1 MKSYIKYIGLIDN
14 EENCHYI
21 DLIEGLNIITGRS
34 STGKSA
40 IIEIFDFCFGNSE
53 NTIPD
58 GVITDNT
65 KLYFLVFEINNTN
78 LVLARNQEEKS
89 TYAFFRVDP
98 NFPSP
103 DYLKSEYFQSDYYL
117 PLKAYKEELG
127 RYFGIN
133 ISSTDEDNNILNYR
147 NKKGRPSVR
156 NMTSYILQHQNLI
169 ANKHSLFYRFD
180 EKEKR
185 DKIIDEF
192 KIFAGFVDQDYF
204 IIKQQINDKKLEYE
218 KKQREI
224 TQFKDEKK
232 KRSAI
237 LRELLEEYHMIVG
250 NHLLQGYSAENMLEA
265 PKIYLEKIQSDGGIT
280 VDDQSNVFKE
290 QYTKLETRKN
300 ELLAS
305 RRKIMLKLENIN
317 SSIKYAKKY
326 SEAIDMITPIS
337 EAIKEDS
344 QCPFCLQGNNNTS
357 LQINKLSD
365 AIDWLN
371 SELRKAPLMID
382 SFLSEKQK
390 CEQELAAIDETLKH
404 IRYEINKI
412 LKVNDELEKN
422 KSLEE
427 QGFKVRLSIENH
439 LEWSLDI
446 KNKIQESNIE
456 QLKED
461 IDTLERKIS
470 DEYDVENKLKSAEN
484 FINEAMNEIGK
495 NFDFEKSYKQ
505 INLKFDINTFELYHL
520 KKNEA
525 EQIEKKI
532 YLRSM
537 GSGAN
542 WLYSHVCLF
551 LGIQKYFCSLGN
563 KCLVPSILF
572 LDQPSQVYF
581 PTIVDNNKDGFDPHK
596 LKEMEGDLKN
606 TDDDLK
612 AVTNLFDQILKF
624 INDTYKE
631 FEIAPQVIISDHAD
645 NLELKQGTFENYVRR
660 RWRKNTDGLI
670 DLSKLTQS
678 DLGTATY

>member
-65 KLYFLVFEINNTN
+65 KLYFLVFQINNTN

-280 VDDQSNVFKE
+280 VNEQSNVFKE

-326 SEAIDMITPIS
+326 SETIDMITPIS

-382 SFLSEKQK
+382 SFLPEKQK

-412 LKVNDELEKN
+412 SNDL
-422 KSLEE
+422 
-427 QGFKVRLSIENH
+427 
-439 LEWSLDI
+439 
-446 KNKIQESNIE
+446 
-456 QLKED
+456 
-461 IDTLERKIS
+461 
-470 DEYDVENKLKSAEN
+470 
-484 FINEAMNEIGK
+484 
-495 NFDFEKSYKQ
+495 
-505 INLKFDINTFELYHL
+505 
-520 KKNEA
+520 
-525 EQIEKKI
+525 
-532 YLRSM
+532 
-537 GSGAN
+537 
-542 WLYSHVCLF
+542 
-551 LGIQKYFCSLGN
+551 
-563 KCLVPSILF
+563 
-572 LDQPSQVYF
+572 
-581 PTIVDNNKDGFDPHK
+581 
-596 LKEMEGDLKN
+596 
-606 TDDDLK
+606 
-612 AVTNLFDQILKF
+612 
-624 INDTYKE
+624 
-631 FEIAPQVIISDHAD
+631 
-645 NLELKQGTFENYVRR
+645 
-660 RWRKNTDGLI
+660 
-670 DLSKLTQS
+670 
-678 DLGTATY
+678 

>member
-280 VDDQSNVFKE
+280 VDD
-290 QYTKLETRKN
+290 
-300 ELLAS
+300 
-305 RRKIMLKLENIN
+305 
-317 SSIKYAKKY
+317 
-326 SEAIDMITPIS
+326 
-337 EAIKEDS
+337 
-344 QCPFCLQGNNNTS
+344 
-357 LQINKLSD
+357 
-365 AIDWLN
+365 
-371 SELRKAPLMID
+371 
-382 SFLSEKQK
+382 
-390 CEQELAAIDETLKH
+390 
-404 IRYEINKI
+404 
-412 LKVNDELEKN
+412 
-422 KSLEE
+422 
-427 QGFKVRLSIENH
+427 
-439 LEWSLDI
+439 
-446 KNKIQESNIE
+446 
-456 QLKED
+456 
-461 IDTLERKIS
+461 
-470 DEYDVENKLKSAEN
+470 
-484 FINEAMNEIGK
+484 
-495 NFDFEKSYKQ
+495 
-505 INLKFDINTFELYHL
+505 
-520 KKNEA
+520 
-525 EQIEKKI
+525 
-532 YLRSM
+532 
-537 GSGAN
+537 
-542 WLYSHVCLF
+542 
-551 LGIQKYFCSLGN
+551 
-563 KCLVPSILF
+563 
-572 LDQPSQVYF
+572 
-581 PTIVDNNKDGFDPHK
+581 
-596 LKEMEGDLKN
+596 
-606 TDDDLK
+606 
-612 AVTNLFDQILKF
+612 
-624 INDTYKE
+624 
-631 FEIAPQVIISDHAD
+631 
-645 NLELKQGTFENYVRR
+645 
-660 RWRKNTDGLI
+660 
-670 DLSKLTQS
+670 
-678 DLGTATY
+678 

>member
-1 MKSYIKYIGLIDN
+1 MKSYIKYIGLVDN

-58 GVITDNT
+58 GVITDNA
-65 KLYFLVFEINNTN
+65 KLYFVVFEINNTN

-89 TYAFFRVDP
+89 TYAFFRIDP
-98 NFPSP
+98 NFPFP
-103 DYLKSEYFQSDYYL
+103 NKLNSEYFQSDYYL

-133 ISSTDEDNNILNYR
+133 ISTTDEDNNTINYR
-147 NKKGRPSVR
+147 NKKGRPSIR

-192 KIFAGFVDQDYF
+192 KIFTGFVDQDYF

-224 TQFKDEKK
+224 AQFKDEKK
-232 KRSAI
+232 KRTTM
-237 LRELLEEYHMIVG
+237 LNELLEEYHMVVG
-250 NHLLQGYSAENMLEA
+250 NHLLQGYSVENMLEA
-265 PKIYLEKIQSDGGIT
+265 PKKFLEMIQRDGVIR
-280 VDDQSNVFKE
+280 VNDQSNVFKE
-290 QYTKLETRKN
+290 QYIKLETHKN
-300 ELLAS
+300 ELLGL

-326 SEAIDMITPIS
+326 SKTIDMINPIS
-337 EAIKEDS
+337 EAIKEES
-344 QCPFCLQGNNNTS
+344 KCPFCLQGNNRTS
-357 LQINKLSD
+357 FQINKLSD

-382 SFLSEKQK
+382 SFLPEKQRY
-390 CEQELAAIDETLKH
+390 EHELASVDEDLKH
-404 IRYEINKI
+404 IRNEINKI
-412 LKVNDELEKN
+412 LKVNDKLEKN
-422 KSLEE
+422 KSLDE

-456 QLKED
+456 LLKED
-461 IDTLERKIS
+461 IDKLERKIIE
-470 DEYDVENKLKSAEN
+470 DYDVENNLKSAEN
-484 FINEAMNEIGK
+484 FINEAMNKIGK
-495 NFDFEKSYKQ
+495 HFDFEKSYKQ

-520 KKNEA
+520 KKNEST
-525 EQIEKKI
+525 QSDKKI

-551 LGIQKYFCSLGN
+551 LSIQKYFCSLGN
-563 KCLVPSILF
+563 KCLVPTVLF

-581 PTIVDNNKDGFDPHK
+581 PTIVDNDKDGFDPQK
-596 LKEMEGDLKN
+596 LKEMEDDLKN
-606 TDDDLK
+606 IDDDLK
-612 AVTNLFDQILKF
+612 AVTNLFDQIIKF
-624 INDTYKE
+624 IDETGKE
-631 FEIAPQVIISDHAD
+631 FAIIPQIIISDHAD
-645 NLELKQGTFENYVRR
+645 NLELKQGIFEDYVRR
-660 RWRKNTDGLI
+660 RWRKNTDGLV
-670 DLSKLTQS
+670 DLSKITQS
-678 DLGTATY
+678 GLENSVT